1 VLRLGLAPAPLEEDE
16 DVVLDVRGVGVA
28 EDDVA
33 EPRPLDS
40 GQVLRLEPLV
50 LVPEPVAVA
59 QALELPGD
67 DGREGGP
74 DEGPRREVL
83 GQPAGPQVDL
93 VDGPERRPQGVG
105 GGRVAGDLVE
115 LRIRLQPQRS
125 AGLVER
131 AQAQVPAALD
141 VDRGEVQAHGGV
153 EQEVA
158 QILDDARV
166 HRLRQVGGEVA
177 QEAAAPP
184 SSANSAGGRKKA
196 SRSSSSGPVTSPA
209 SSFRSVSAETVEC
222 PQR

>member
-33 EPRPLDS
+33 EPRALDP
-40 GQVLRLEPLV
+40 GQSLRIETLV

-67 DGREGGP
+67 DRGEGGP

-83 GQPAGPQVDL
+83 GQPAGPQVHL
-93 VDGPERRPQGVG
+93 VDGPERRPQGVDG
-105 GGRVAGDLVE
+105 GGVAGDLVE
-115 LRIRLQPQRS
+115 LRIRLQPQRGP
-125 AGLVER
+125 GLVER

-141 VDRGEVQAHGGV
+141 VDRGQVQAHGGV

-158 QILDDARV
+158 QVLDDAGV

-177 QEAAAPP
+177 QEAARA
-184 SSANSAGGRKKA
+184 AGLRELGGRQEERRRA
-196 SRSSSSGPVTSPA
+196 ARVPA
-209 SSFRSVSAETVEC
+209 
-222 PQR
+222 P